1 MLERLR
7 REARSALL
15 RIRGAPRHLC
25 PICGFRGAFL
35 TYAPPTGPRAHAM
48 CPRCCALE
56 RHRIQWAVAEPII
69 RPSMRVL
76 HVAPEPFI
84 GALLRPRVRS
94 YVTVDLAMPGVDCR
108 LDVTRMPF
116 RDRSFD
122 LVWASHVLEHV
133 RDDAAAL
140 AEIQRVLRDGAVA
153 ILPVPVSAASR
164 TIEYP
169 APNPNEANHVRAPG
183 RDYFDRYSRVFSA
196 VRVYAS
202 VDVRAEIQPFVYE
215 DRTRWHSETLRPT
228 EPGDRHPDYVPVCTR

>member
-1 MLERLR
+1 
-7 REARSALL
+7 
-15 RIRGAPRHLC
+15 
-25 PICGFRGAFL
+25 
-35 TYAPPTGPRAHAM
+35 M

-56 RHRIQWAVAEPII
+56 PHRIQWAVAEPII

-122 LVWASHVLEHV
+122 SVWASHVLEHV

-140 AEIQRVLRDGAVA
+140 AEIR
-153 ILPVPVSAASR
+153 
-164 TIEYP
+164 
-169 APNPNEANHVRAPG
+169 
-183 RDYFDRYSRVFSA
+183 
-196 VRVYAS
+196 
-202 VDVRAEIQPFVYE
+202 
-215 DRTRWHSETLRPT
+215 
-228 EPGDRHPDYVPVCTR
+228 